1 MITFTAY
8 LFAEKGR
15 PVNREIQVAVYVNIL
30 FDLDTLYDVP
40 LMSRGWAGG

>member
-1 MITFTAY
+1 
-8 LFAEKGR
+8 
-15 PVNREIQVAVYVNIL
+15 VYVNTL